1 MVVILYSPKL
11 GHMHG
16 TYGFCG
22 CCFQGPLA
30 PQKTANTAEG
40 GIPGAEKR
48 TQVSLAIDTL
58 ISQSIQQDEDL
69 KGMAAGLI
77 DTVNFFSLIFAELE
91 HRSCTPGTAGCH
103 KLVYKEM
110 IV

>member
-1 MVVILYSPKL
+1 MVVNLNSPKL

-16 TYGFCG
+16 PYGFCG

-69 KGMAAGLI
+69 KGMAAGLEQVRQ
-77 DTVNFFSLIFAELE
+77 DELKILSGLE
-91 HRSCTPGTAGCH
+91 ARVAGC
-103 KLVYKEM
+103 
-110 IV
+110 IVLGSHIVT